1 MCRRLSPIDS
11 QSRALEVGADVVND
25 HFGGFSPWWYVY
37 GNKVYKKMMDGNV
50 NLMTF
55 IQEPCQLV
63 LMWLMTLLS
72 EPCHGEGVLNKNDR
86 QNLTLLTFDQEPCQ
100 LVVMWLMILPSSGC
114 MFMVAKI
121 KKDRQNLTL
130 MTLD

>member
-1 MCRRLSPIDS
+1 MFMVTRFT
-11 QSRALEVGADVVND
+11 N
-25 HFGGFSPWWYVY
+25 
-37 GNKVYKKMMDGNV
+37 KMMDGNV

-114 MFMVAKI
+114 MFMVAKF
-121 KKDRQNLTL
+121 KKRQTEPNPNDSRLGTL
-130 MTLD
+130 SVSPDMVNDFPFIALSHWWHIYGNDI